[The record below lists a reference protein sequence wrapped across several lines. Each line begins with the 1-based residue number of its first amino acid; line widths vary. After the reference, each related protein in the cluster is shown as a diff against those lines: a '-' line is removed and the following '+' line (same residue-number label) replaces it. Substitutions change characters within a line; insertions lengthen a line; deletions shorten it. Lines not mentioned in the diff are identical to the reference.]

1 MYYSTVL
8 WGFVKM
14 LWFSLFYV
22 VEFMLRVLWIR
33 DRETVITGG
42 AGVELWPR
50 KLATALFLIE
60 DMKIVKK
67 AVPNAVCV
75 CVCFLFIFL
84 RKETKNLCR
93 VVTITFFLR
102 EMWSFILGGEILEMD
117 FV

>member
-1 MYYSTVL
+1 
-8 WGFVKM
+8 M
-14 LWFSLFYV
+14 LWFTLFYV
-22 VEFMLRVLWIR
+22 VDFMLRVLWIR
-33 DRETVITGG
+33 DRETVISGG

-50 KLATALFLIE
+50 KLATARFLIE

-75 CVCFLFIFL
+75 CVCVCVCFIFFL